1 MSMATLT
8 TKSQVTMPREVRE
21 SLGIGPGDQIRFVP
35 SLNGFRIVAVRG
47 DISRVKGM
55 FKGRRATPLSIEDM
69 NASIAQA
76 AVQRFKRAAA

>member
-1 MSMATLT
+1 MTTATLT

-76 AVQRFKRAAA
+76 AVQRFNRSAA